1 VRHRSCRA
9 RAPPAPPPH
18 PPRAAAPIRGIAASA
33 PRYPCGGHFPCH
45 LFRIS
50 LLHATWEGPVHK
62 HSACVAVNPCATSA
76 GTGRLCC
83 IHLQLSPP
91 ILKPALHART
101 SRSLQLIAC
110 ALPPLRSISRAPP
123 PSRSGDAGIRAASC
137 CHAAACT
144 SIPSSR
150 SSPPLPRFKCLS
162 LPFSPDPPRATQ
174 LTAEPLLFSSE
185 HFLSPKENL
194 PAPHSLPSASRIRI
208 SRCVTA
214 RATGVT

>member
-1 VRHRSCRA
+1 MEIDLNPESEIRRSEVLNSTEKCFCPYFEKKHLPPDSTQGAAAVRPVA
-9 RAPPAPPPH
+9 PAPPRAPPPH

-101 SRSLQLIAC
+101 SRSLQLVAC

-123 PSRSGDAGIRAASC
+123 PSRSGDAAQTSSALRLPTAAV
-137 CHAAACT
+137 
-144 SIPSSR
+144 
-150 SSPPLPRFKCLS
+150 F
-162 LPFSPDPPRATQ
+162 
-174 LTAEPLLFSSE
+174 
-185 HFLSPKENL
+185 
-194 PAPHSLPSASRIRI
+194 
-208 SRCVTA
+208 
-214 RATGVT
+214 

>member
-1 VRHRSCRA
+1 MRLSLFRIPDISHTSTFYTVPMDPPRSSIQTFRGA
-9 RAPPAPPPH
+9 SADDSMGTAGTDPRILSRPRPLAPPPH

-83 IHLQLSPP
+83 IHLELSPP

-101 SRSLQLIAC
+101 SRSLQLIVC

-123 PSRSGDAGIRAASC
+123 PSRSGDAAQTSSALRLPTAAV
-137 CHAAACT
+137 
-144 SIPSSR
+144 
-150 SSPPLPRFKCLS
+150 F
-162 LPFSPDPPRATQ
+162 
-174 LTAEPLLFSSE
+174 
-185 HFLSPKENL
+185 
-194 PAPHSLPSASRIRI
+194 
-208 SRCVTA
+208 
-214 RATGVT
+214 